1 MKLSR
6 PPVRASKPDTRRL
19 KNLPQICQD
28 LSPGPPLRMRN
39 YGIVANELMETQVAE
54 RVVVWTAGGDTIQ
67 SSYGTNCVGVLGS
80 ETVLVIDPLS
90 SPWLARPGEA
100 ALRRPTHAPQRFV
113 GLTHH
118 HTAHTRGA
126 RN

>member
-28 LSPGPPLRMRN
+28 LSPGPPRRMRN

-54 RVVVWTAGGDTIQ
+54 RVVVWTAGGDTTQ
-67 SSYGTNCVGVLGS
+67 SSYGTNCVGALGS
-80 ETVLVIDPLS
+80 EPDLLINPPI
-90 SPWLARPGEA
+90 SPGLGRPAGPA
-100 ALRRPTHAPQRFV
+100 
-113 GLTHH
+113 
-118 HTAHTRGA
+118 
-126 RN
+126 

>member
-28 LSPGPPLRMRN
+28 LSPGPPRRMRN

-80 ETVLVIDPLS
+80 EAGPGIHPPT
-90 SPWLARPGEA
+90 SPGAGAPGA
-100 ALRRPTHAPQRFV
+100 ASARRPAHAPLAF
-113 GLTHH
+113 
-118 HTAHTRGA
+118 
-126 RN
+126 

>member
-6 PPVRASKPDTRRL
+6 PPVRASKPNTRRL

-28 LSPGPPLRMRN
+28 LSPGPPRRMRN

-67 SSYGTNCVGVLGS
+67 SSYATNCVGVLGS
-80 ETVLVIDPLS
+80 EAVPGNDPLI
-90 SPWLARPGEA
+90 SPRLARRGQG
-100 ALRRPTHAPQRFV
+100 ALRRRRNAPEPFL
-113 GLTHH
+113 GLTH
-118 HTAHTRGA
+118 
-126 RN
+126 

>member
-6 PPVRASKPDTRRL
+6 PPVRASKPNTRRL
-19 KNLPQICQD
+19 KTLPQICQD
-28 LSPGPPLRMRN
+28 LSPGPPRRMRN

-80 ETVLVIDPLS
+80 EAVPGSDPLS
-90 SPWLARPGEA
+90 SPGRARPGA
-100 ALRRPTHAPQRFV
+100 AARRPRTHA
-113 GLTHH
+113 
-118 HTAHTRGA
+118 
-126 RN
+126 